1 MKGEA
6 ADARSILEVYDLERV
21 AYCSVWDLQKQ
32 LQEALIQQKRN
43 PEHTQYTDDDL
54 ADMLLFVEHPHV
66 YTLGKSGNA
75 EHLLRSVTELHDL
88 DADFVPVDRGGDI
101 TYHGPGQRIAYVM
114 LDLNKRGKDV
124 RKYVNSLEEW
134 IIQTL
139 AEFDIKGER
148 RKDRVGVWVVRK
160 DKPLSSSGDFLEDKI
175 AAVGVRLRK
184 WVSFHGIAINV
195 NPNLEHYKGIVPCGI
210 QQHGVTSLHDLG
222 LEASMDDLD
231 NALSKTFK
239 NVFGKE

>member
-1 MKGEA
+1 MENWIKT
-6 ADARSILEVYDLERV
+6 DKLIDYP
-21 AYCSVWDLQKQ
+21 
-32 LQEALIQQKRN
+32 EALKQMEQIVARLISGN
-43 PEHTQYTDDDL
+43 GPEHIW
-54 ADMLLFVEHPHV
+54 LLEHPELYTAGTSANSSDLVDPNLFPV
-66 YTLGKSGNA
+66 YS
-75 EHLLRSVTELHDL
+75 SQ
-88 DADFVPVDRGGDI
+88 RGGQY

-148 RKDRVGVWVVRK
+148 RKDRVGVWVLRK
-160 DKPLSSSGDFLEDKI
+160 DKPISSTGEFLEDKI

-184 WVSFHGIAINV
+184 WVSFHGIAINL

-210 QQHGVTSLHDLG
+210 QQHGVTSLYDLG
-222 LEASMDDLD
+222 LKLSMDELD
-231 NALSKTFK
+231 NALMKTFK
-239 NVFGKE
+239 NVFGEK

>member
-1 MKGEA
+1 MVNWIKTDKLISYPGALERMEQIVSGLISG
-6 ADARSILEVYDLERV
+6 DAIEHVWLLQHPELYTAGTSANPSDLVDPDTFPVYD
-21 AYCSVWDLQKQ
+21 SQ
-32 LQEALIQQKRN
+32 
-43 PEHTQYTDDDL
+43 
-54 ADMLLFVEHPHV
+54 
-66 YTLGKSGNA
+66 
-75 EHLLRSVTELHDL
+75 
-88 DADFVPVDRGGDI
+88 RGGQY

-160 DKPLSSSGDFLEDKI
+160 DRPLSPSGNFLEDKI

-195 NPNLEHYKGIVPCGI
+195 NPNLDHYKGIVPCGI
-210 QQHGVTSLHDLG
+210 QQHGVTSLSDLG
-222 LEASMDDLD
+222 MEASMDDLD

>member
-1 MKGEA
+1 MVNWIKTDEFISYP
-6 ADARSILEVYDLERV
+6 DALERMEQIV
-21 AYCSVWDLQKQ
+21 SGLISGDETEHIWLLQHPELYTAGTSANLSDLVD
-32 LQEALIQQKRN
+32 
-43 PEHTQYTDDDL
+43 PDL
-54 ADMLLFVEHPHV
+54 FPV
-66 YTLGKSGNA
+66 YTSQ
-75 EHLLRSVTELHDL
+75 
-88 DADFVPVDRGGDI
+88 RGGQY

-124 RKYVNSLEEW
+124 RKYVHSLEEW

-139 AEFDIKGER
+139 AEFDIIGER

-210 QQHGVTSLHDLG
+210 QHHGVTSLYDLG
-222 LEASMDDLD
+222 REASMDDLD

-239 NVFGKE
+239 NVFGKEWSR